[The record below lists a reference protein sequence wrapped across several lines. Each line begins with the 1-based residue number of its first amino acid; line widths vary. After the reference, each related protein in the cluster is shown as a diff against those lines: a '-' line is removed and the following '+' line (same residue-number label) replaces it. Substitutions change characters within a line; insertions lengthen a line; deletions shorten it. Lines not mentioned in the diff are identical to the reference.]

1 MADKQT
7 LEKIDRLSSMMGL
20 DKKDKIL
27 LELKDTENENIKE
40 VHLKQGSF
48 DKNEPWFVI
57 DEKDDKKAYAVLPLE
72 TFNKV
77 IDILKSVQQENFNLK
92 LEKSIWQQIPM
103 DFDDVW
109 VVAMDK
115 VQKLVDKKNPD
126 KPISIDI
133 DKLVKDIKE
142 EHPNL
147 FVNMKNFFPPII
159 EQYKK

>member
-1 MADKQT
+1 MADKKT
-7 LEKIDRLSSMMGL
+7 IEKINRLSSIMGL
-20 DKKDKIL
+20 DDKEQIL
-27 LELKDTENENIKE
+27 LELKDTADSNVKE
-40 VHLKQGSF
+40 LHLKQGSF
-48 DKNEPWFVI
+48 DKNEPWFVV
-57 DEKDDKKAYAVLPLE
+57 DENNDKKAYAVLPLD

-77 IDILKSVQQENFNLK
+77 IEILKNIQQENFNLK

-115 VQKLVDKKNPD
+115 VQELVDKQNPD

-133 DKLVKDIKE
+133 DKLVRDIKN

-147 FVNMKNFFPPII
+147 FVNMKNFLPPFL
-159 EQYKK
+159 K